1 LNALLRLSGISAP
14 PNLSND
20 RFVGPTS
27 PGNLALLES
36 ATVPQ
41 LLAILSQGVE
51 GILLHVFQTNKEFMP
66 YVFQILSQLLE
77 SQKTGDLSEDYLQ
90 LLPPLI
96 NPDLW
101 RTKANTTPLV
111 RLLQAYLRRGAKN
124 VVQTN
129 KLQGILGVWQN
140 LISSRIYDA
149 YGFDLLMTIFLE
161 VPMSVPL
168 LSPFNFV

>member
-1 LNALLRLSGISAP
+1 
-14 PNLSND
+14 
-20 RFVGPTS
+20 
-27 PGNLALLES
+27 
-36 ATVPQ
+36 
-41 LLAILSQGVE
+41 
-51 GILLHVFQTNKEFMP
+51 MP

-161 VPMSVPL
+161 VPMSVPCCL
-168 LSPFNFV
+168 LSNCFMMEADLCVGTVYSSMWGMCFIFC